1 MIQRKALAAL
11 QRSRAAGNTVGLV
24 VLATGLGKTW
34 LSAFD
39 TMQPAYKRV
48 LFVAHREEIL
58 DQACETFRKARPN
71 AQLGLYTGR
80 TKAPDADVVF
90 ASIQTLGRQ
99 NHLLRFAPEAF
110 DYIVVDEFH
119 HAAANTYRRLLNHFT
134 PKFLLGLTATPERT
148 DGGDLLALCQENL
161 VYSCG
166 IHEGISHKLLCPFH
180 YFGVPDDVDYRNI
193 PWREVRFDEADL
205 TAAVATESRARN
217 ILDEYRK
224 RAGLAH
230 WPFVARSTTQI
241 SWPIFFGSRVC
252 AVAVHSGPASAR
264 AASLEQLNAGS
275 LDIVCAVDMFN
286 EGIDLPLVD
295 TVLMLRPTESRIV
308 WLQQLGRGLRTAT
321 GKTHLTVIDYI
332 GNHRAFLLNVSA
344 LSNCDRSVPNLQR
357 PLSEFSW
364 IAPIC
369 RRAARSLTICK
380 WWMSF
385 GVYCCRSDSTAD
397 IDLYYGDFKERTGC
411 RPLAAEAFHE
421 GYNPR
426 MVRKSAGSWVAFVD
440 SKCDL
445 NTKQK
450 LLRLHHHA
458 FLNILEITP
467 MTRSFKML
475 TLLAMLNRDS
485 LPGSIEIGD
494 LAREFSRLAGR
505 SAALR
510 ADVGVSLDDHGQLR
524 KYLER
529 NPVAA
534 WAGRKRNG
542 RNCLLYLRT
551 RNFSFHL

>member
-1 MIQRKALAAL
+1 MRQERAELAKA
-11 QRSRAAGNTVGLV
+11 VE
-24 VLATGLGKTW
+24 
-34 LSAFD
+34 
-39 TMQPAYKRV
+39 RV
-48 LFVAHREEIL
+48 LL
-58 DQACETFRKARPN
+58 DCADLPPGCEVTYDL
-71 AQLGLYTGR
+71 Q
-80 TKAPDADVVF
+80 
-90 ASIQTLGRQ
+90 
-99 NHLLRFAPEAF
+99 
-110 DYIVVDEFH
+110 VVDVL
-119 HAAANTYRRLLNHFT
+119 RRLL
-134 PKFLLGLTATPERT
+134 
-148 DGGDLLALCQENL
+148 
-161 VYSCG
+161 
-166 IHEGISHKLLCPFH
+166 
-180 YFGVPDDVDYRNI
+180 
-193 PWREVRFDEADL
+193 
-205 TAAVATESRARN
+205 
-217 ILDEYRK
+217 
-224 RAGLAH
+224 
-230 WPFVARSTTQI
+230 
-241 SWPIFFGSRVC
+241 
-252 AVAVHSGPASAR
+252 SA
-264 AASLEQLNAGS
+264 
-275 LDIVCAVDMFN
+275 
-286 EGIDLPLVD
+286 
-295 TVLMLRPTESRIV
+295 
-308 WLQQLGRGLRTAT
+308 
-321 GKTHLTVIDYI
+321 
-332 GNHRAFLLNVSA
+332 
-344 LSNCDRSVPNLQR
+344 
-357 PLSEFSW
+357 
-364 IAPIC
+364 
-369 RRAARSLTICK
+369 
-380 WWMSF
+380 
-385 GVYCCRSDSTAD
+385 RSDSTAD